1 MSDFDFDEID
11 KAVNSA
17 LSGTPSAPAAPTTPP
32 SPAQAKP
39 DPTPVRE
46 LSISSVPT
54 PPVAAPAAKRSTGQF
69 MDIAHPSF
77 AVRNQAP
84 EEEVKPEPV
93 IQRPFPVQTAPIM
106 NDVQPTFTPEPLES
120 PFISDAKV
128 EKRPLGGEA
137 PTAVQ
142 PEPLEL
148 LEAPDE
154 PRIEAHAMPDPID
167 FATRDEPLVVLEPA
181 VEQKPEEPV
190 VSTPLRA
197 EAPLSIAQQYQ
208 EKTSE
213 VQQTGAIFDTETY
226 HQPLAHPTKKRVG
239 FWTPFWIILLVLLGG
254 GAGAAVYFFIMPTL

>member
-17 LSGTPSAPAAPTTPP
+17 LSGTPSTPAAPTIPP
-32 SPAQAKP
+32 PVPAKP
-39 DPTPVRE
+39 EPTTVRE
-46 LSISSVPT
+46 SSTPSVPT
-54 PPVAAPAAKRSTGQF
+54 PAVAAPAAKRSTGQF

-77 AVRNQAP
+77 AVRSQVP

-93 IQRPFPVQTAPIM
+93 LQRPFSAPTAPVL
-106 NDVQPTFTPEPLES
+106 NDIQPTFIPEPLES

-137 PTAVQ
+137 PTAPQ
-142 PEPLEL
+142 YEPIEL

-167 FATRDEPLVVLEPA
+167 FATRNEPPVALEPV
-181 VEQKPEEPV
+181 VEHKPQEPV
-190 VSTPLRA
+190 VSTPLKA
-197 EAPLSIAQQYQ
+197 EAPISIAQQYQ
-208 EKTSE
+208 EKTSD

-226 HQPLAHPTKKRVG
+226 HQPLAHPTKKRAG
-239 FWTPFWIILLVLLGG
+239 FWTPIWIILLVLLGG

>member
-17 LSGTPSAPAAPTTPP
+17 LSGAPSTPVAPTPPPPAPKAEPTPAPEPTTP
-32 SPAQAKP
+32 
-39 DPTPVRE
+39 
-46 LSISSVPT
+46 SVPK
-54 PPVAAPAAKRSTGQF
+54 PVAAAPAAKRSAGQF

-77 AVRNQAP
+77 AVRNEAP
-84 EEEVKPEPV
+84 QEEVKPEPV
-93 IQRPFPVQTAPIM
+93 VQRPLSTPTTPVLADI
-106 NDVQPTFTPEPLES
+106 QPVMTPEPLES
-120 PFISDAKV
+120 PFITDAKV

-137 PTAVQ
+137 PTALHY
-142 PEPLEL
+142 EPMEL

-154 PRIEAHAMPDPID
+154 PKIEAHTMPDPID
-167 FATRDEPLVVLEPA
+167 FATLEEPPVVPEP
-181 VEQKPEEPV
+181 VVDQKREEPV
-190 VSTPLRA
+190 VSTPLQV

-208 EKTSE
+208 EITSD

-239 FWTPFWIILLVLLGG
+239 LWTPFWIVLLVLLGG